1 MSAREEILGR
11 ARRALADV
19 TDPDPARDVPIV
31 RPAPATGP
39 ATPADV
45 LRLVST

>member
-19 TDPDPARDVPIV
+19 TDTDPAHDVPV
-31 RPAPATGP
+31 TRSAPATGP
-39 ATPADV
+39 ATP
-45 LRLVST
+45 